1 MRRTLTVVISRW
13 ALLAVPATMLGILAV
28 TFFLVASGKQTTR
41 NMSSDNS
48 AELSEKKEITDPT
61 AEETPKVSTEVS
73 DQFEENIKQAS
84 VRYTAQ
90 ENLKAVTLALLNYN
104 DTWIRL
110 PIFAIGL
117 QGEPVKGF
125 QDKPLLSWRVAL
137 LPYLGED
144 KLFKEFCLDEP
155 WDSEH
160 NKKLIPRM
168 PKLFQSQ
175 TKANKDGFTHLQMV
189 IGPNA
194 MQPNN
199 RIGSIVDGTANTVAV
214 VEAAE
219 PVIWTKPADV
229 MLAAQ
234 ETPQKDFRAKFGGQF
249 TGGFFVSMWDGSI
262 HFVEDSV
269 SDRTLADAINPA
281 DGKELGSD
289 WKPKSK
295 KSETIEFGNE
305 NGIPVLSLRAEPN
318 ELYNWAQLSGDG
330 NRVFAGVGDRIRA
343 WDARTGISICNI
355 ELTAGGVV
363 TSCNDGGTY
372 AVSLAGNKAVIWELN
387 LSKASAKRLL
397 ELKDYPATSAQIS
410 PDGTRVVTFTRGAEK
425 QTARVWDAMT
435 GKPLMELKNKG
446 AVVSAEFHSEGNLI
460 ATTCLFKDGKIGDGP
475 SSDYLKPWSTL
486 WDSKLGNKIC
496 DAGREFKAIDRRKNL
511 LLSISSG
518 NIELVRLLDN
528 GVVHEFKSD
537 RERITVSRAV
547 INSHANRIVTAGEF
561 LDETARVWSLDSP
574 DQLFALKHGDAVE
587 FVDISPT
594 GDHILTAGPT
604 IIRIWSLK
612 PGKATDEP
620 TNQRKKM
627 ASEPAEEPTKLI
639 REPAGRSNGLL
650 GGWKITS
657 AQRNGKNEPE
667 NEGPTAVYFTKDTMY
682 FGTLGL
688 MFPFNYRLD
697 ESAKPAYLNI
707 DFVPEKV
714 LAILERD
721 GDTLKICMDKSRPV
735 RFESITG
742 SSATLLTL
750 KRDAS
755 AEEPKVDRKAMESAL
770 GRVKM
775 AAKRFLSSN
784 NLKQIG
790 LALLN
795 YESAYRKYP
804 KAAITDK
811 TGQPL
816 LSWRVAILPFID
828 QEELYKQFKL
838 DEPWDSNH
846 NKKLL
851 AKMPK
856 QFGEMGTETAY
867 RAFTGKGTMFEQA
880 GGVEISS
887 IRDGTS
893 NTALVIETP
902 DMVSWTK
909 PDEVPY
915 DPSKPLPK
923 FGEKPFQGG
932 FHVLFA
938 DGSVRFLSSKT
949 SDETIRG
956 IITRDGSEFLPDLD
970 R

>member
-1 MRRTLTVVISRW
+1 MSRTSTVVIPRW
-13 ALLAVPATMLGILAV
+13 SLFAVPVMMLGILVVA
-28 TFFLVASGKQTTR
+28 FFLLADRKQTTR
-41 NMSSDNS
+41 NTSSDKPV
-48 AELSEKKEITDPT
+48 ELSEKEVIKDPP
-61 AEETPKVSTEVS
+61 AEEPTKASKQFS
-73 DQFEENIKQAS
+73 DQIEENIK
-84 VRYTAQ
+84 RNNAQ
-90 ENLKAVTLALLNYN
+90 KNLKYITLALHIYE
-104 DTWIRL
+104 DTYKRV

-117 QGEPVKGF
+117 QGEPVKDLK
-125 QDKPLLSWRVAL
+125 DKPLLSWRVAL
-137 LPYLGED
+137 LPYLDERE
-144 KLFKEFCLDEP
+144 LFEEFRVDEP

-175 TKANKDGFTHLQMV
+175 TKLGKDGFTHLQMV

-194 MQPNN
+194 MQPKANVLK
-199 RIGSIVDGTANTVAV
+199 SIEDGTSNTIAV

-229 MLAAQ
+229 MLPAQ
-234 ETPQKDFRAKFGGQF
+234 EVPQKEFRAKFGGQF

-269 SDRTLADAINPA
+269 SDRTLADAINPS
-281 DGKELGSD
+281 DGKELGND
-289 WKPKSK
+289 WKPMSK
-295 KSETIEFGNE
+295 KTETVEFGNE
-305 NGIPVLSLRAEPN
+305 NGMPIVTLRAEPN
-318 ELYNWAQLSGDG
+318 ELYDWAQLSGDG
-330 NRVFAGVGDRIRA
+330 NKVFAGVGDRIRA
-343 WDARTGISICNI
+343 WDARTGNSISNT
-355 ELTAGGVV
+355 ELTGGGYV
-363 TSCNDGGTY
+363 TSCNKDGTY
-372 AVSLAGNKAVIWELN
+372 AVSLAGHKVVIWGLN
-387 LSKASAKRLL
+387 LSKSSAKRLV

-410 PDGTRVVTFTRGAEK
+410 PDGTRVVTYTRGAEK

-446 AVVSAEFHSEGNLI
+446 AVVSAEFHSEGKLI
-460 ATTCLFKDGKIGDGP
+460 ATTCLYKDGKIGDDP

-486 WDSKLGNKIC
+486 WDSKSGNKIG
-496 DAGREFKAIDRRKNL
+496 DFEGQFGAIDRTNNL
-511 LLSISSG
+511 LLSTSSG
-518 NIELVRLLDN
+518 VVRLVRLLDD
-528 GVVHEFKSD
+528 GVVHQFESD

-547 INSHANRIVTAGEF
+547 INSSANRIVTAGEF

-574 DQLFALKHGDAVE
+574 DQLFTLKHGDAVV

-612 PGKATDEP
+612 PEKAIGEP
-620 TNQRKKM
+620 TDQPKKM
-627 ASEPAEEPTKLI
+627 V
-639 REPAGRSNGLL
+639 REPADRGNGLF

-667 NEGPTAVYFTKDTMY
+667 DEGPTAVFFTKDAMY
-682 FGTLGL
+682 LGRLGL
-688 MFPFNYRLD
+688 MLPLNYHLD
-697 ESAKPAYLNI
+697 ESAKPAHLDI
-707 DFVPEKV
+707 DFGSEKF

-721 GDTLKICMDKSRPV
+721 GDTLKICMDKSRPA
-735 RFESITG
+735 RFESISG

-755 AEEPKVDRKAMESAL
+755 AEEPKVDRKAMDAAL
-770 GRVKM
+770 RRVKI
-775 AAKRFLSSN
+775 AAQRMMSSN

-790 LALLN
+790 LALEN
-795 YESAYRKYP
+795 YVSDHINFP
-804 KAAITDK
+804 PAAITDK
-811 TGQPL
+811 AGKPL
-816 LSWRVAILPFID
+816 LSWRVAILPYID
-828 QEELYKQFKL
+828 QEDLYKQFKL

-856 QFGEMGTETAY
+856 QFGDKGTETAY
-867 RAFTGKGTMFEQA
+867 RAFTGKGTVFEE
-880 GGVEISS
+880 GVEVRSSS
-887 IRDGTS
+887 INDGTS
-893 NTALVIETP
+893 NTAVVVETSDTVP
-902 DMVSWTK
+902 WTK

-915 DPSKPLPK
+915 DPAKPLPK
-923 FGEKPFQGG
+923 FGEKPFEGG

-949 SDETIRG
+949 TEKTIRA
-956 IITRDGSEFLPDLD
+956 IITRNGEENVPDLD